1 MGSLEPDQALA
12 LAIWLAGRLHA
23 EGLDAAEKLA
33 TILGFEGMLGF
44 EREP

>member
-1 MGSLEPDQALA
+1 MAVLETNQALA

-33 TILGFEGMLGF
+33 TILGFEGVLGF